1 VKRSLHIGI
10 NDYPGTDS
18 DLVGCVNDAQDW
30 RGALALHGFDD
41 QTEMLNAVATKKTI
55 LIFMKDIIAKTQA
68 GDITVITYSGH
79 GTWVPDKDG
88 DEADG
93 RDEALC
99 PWDFAKGEVLTDDE
113 LYAVFS
119 ECNPAARLIFIS
131 DSCHSGSVARA
142 AVTMPGVKPDGWSFQ
157 KTRFLSPVIAL
168 PDAMHPVARRVARRP
183 IRGKLKDSALLLAGC
198 RDHEYSYDAWFN
210 ERPNGALTYTALQA
224 LKDLPADATYTDWYK
239 AIRKH
244 LPHAQYPQTPQLF
257 GSDEQKAW
265 KVLEA

>member
-1 VKRSLHIGI
+1 MKRSLHIGI

-30 RGALALHGFDD
+30 RGALALRGFDD
-41 QTEMLNAVATKKTI
+41 QTEILNNAAMKKVI
-55 LIFMKDIIAKTQA
+55 LTFLKDIVAKTGP
-68 GDITVITYSGH
+68 GDIAVITFSGH

-88 DEADG
+88 DEANG

-99 PWDFAKGEVLTDDE
+99 PWDFAKGEIITDDE
-113 LYAVFS
+113 LYVVFS
-119 ECNPAARLIFIS
+119 KCNPAARLVFIS
-131 DSCHSGSVARA
+131 DSCHSGSVTRA
-142 AVTMPGVKPDGWSFQ
+142 AVTMPGVKEDGWNFQ

-168 PDAMHPVARRVARRP
+168 PDNMHPVARRVSKTPVKSKTR
-183 IRGKLKDSALLLAGC
+183 DSALLLAGC

-210 ERPNGALTYTALQA
+210 ERPNGALTYTAIQA
-224 LKDLPADATYTDWYK
+224 LQTLAAGATYLDWYK

-244 LPHAQYPQTPQLF
+244 LPHTQYPQTPQLY
-257 GSDEQKAW
+257 GSDNQKTW